1 MVCLTTNLTGHVVYI
16 DILFTRRRRFVPYDI
31 RISPSPGPT
40 ALVVSHTVGST
51 WGMQYHPQKYNS
63 ISVARSHTPHAFNYT
78 LKGHALES
86 VNTAKYLGI
95 TLSSNMS
102 WDTHIN
108 NITVKANK
116 ILSFLLETCRSNR
129 KRPKVWHTN
138 PW

>member
-1 MVCLTTNLTGHVVYI
+1 MVCFTTNLTGDVVYI

-95 TLSSNMS
+95 TLSSNMAS
-102 WDTHIN
+102 Q
-108 NITVKANK
+108 VG
-116 ILSFLLETCRSNR
+116 R
-129 KRPKVWHTN
+129 KTYH
-138 PW
+138 